1 MSSAEKSSP
10 SASAIIANT
19 SRGYHILKING
30 YSHTKRTP
38 TGEVLLSC
46 QFNMCGYRWR
56 IRYYPNGYRSDY
68 ADYIS
73 LFLLLDET
81 DIKKVNTEFKIRFVD
96 SAEQLLEVA
105 TFDRQRPSW
114 GHNKFIKREDLEKSN
129 HLVEDSFT
137 VRCDIVVINEIR
149 AEMSAPEFV
158 SVPPSG
164 LSQHLHDLLEKGD
177 GADVVFE
184 VAGEKIAAHRWL
196 LASRSSVFRA
206 ELFGPMKEGEGG
218 TADVIRVDDMEADVF
233 RALLHFTYTDSL
245 PVTESKDEDVV
256 CQHMLVAAD
265 RYDLERLKL
274 LCEEKLC
281 KHIDVRTVGIILA
294 LDEQH
299 HCEGL
304 KKACFYFL
312 SSPSNLTA
320 AAATE
325 GFQHLSTSCPS
336 VMIELVAKCPPG
348 NSA

>member
-1 MSSAEKSSP
+1 
-10 SASAIIANT
+10 
-19 SRGYHILKING
+19 
-30 YSHTKRTP
+30 
-38 TGEVLLSC
+38 
-46 QFNMCGYRWR
+46 
-56 IRYYPNGYRSDY
+56 
-68 ADYIS
+68 
-73 LFLLLDET
+73 
-81 DIKKVNTEFKIRFVD
+81 VD
-96 SAEQLLEVA
+96 
-105 TFDRQRPSW
+105 
-114 GHNKFIKREDLEKSN
+114 
-129 HLVEDSFT
+129 DSFT

-149 AEMSAPEFV
+149 AEMSAPPEFV

-164 LSQHLHDLLEKGD
+164 LSQHLRDLLEKGE

-218 TADVIRVDDMEADVF
+218 TADVIRVDDMEAEVF
-233 RALLHFTYTDSL
+233 RGLLHFTYTDSL
-245 PVTESKDEDVV
+245 PVTESKDEDEDVV

-274 LCEEKLC
+274 LCEKKLC
-281 KHIDVRTVGIILA
+281 KYIDVRTVGIILA
-294 LDEQH
+294 LAEQH

-325 GFQHLSTSCPS
+325 GFQHLSRSCPS
-336 VMIELVAKCPPG
+336 VMIELIDMSSRGRLA
-348 NSA
+348 